1 MRADLIIV
9 VFLSVALYR
18 GRRVGFIRQ
27 AFATAGFI
35 GGLIIGIVLQP
46 YMVISSMDQ
55 AQRSLFAFL
64 STLGIGLVF
73 LSIGEYIGLR
83 VKMRTQ
89 HRKVNKADDALGII
103 LAAATLLFSFWL
115 LAAAISGLPFT
126 RLNAEIDKSRVINT
140 LNRALPDAPHFIS
153 DVAHLIDPNG
163 FPRVFSGP
171 SPTPR
176 TDLNL
181 PALGELKPAVEKTR
195 DSVIKVEG
203 LGCGG
208 VVDGSGFI
216 IEPGY
221 VATNAHVVA
230 GIQKPYVQD
239 ENGSYEATIIWFD
252 PELDY
257 AVLKVPKIKGRPIPL
272 SSKLASAG
280 SPAVVLG
287 YPGGGGLAASPAV
300 ILEQITAL
308 GRNIYDRGNTSR
320 DVYEFKGKVRQ
331 GNSGGPLINKNGEVI
346 GVVFAQSA
354 SYPDVG
360 YALTNNETRA
370 DTATAIAQNK
380 IFSSGRC
387 AAE

>member
-1 MRADLIIV
+1 MWL
-9 VFLSVALYR
+9 
-18 GRRVGFIRQ
+18 
-27 AFATAGFI
+27 
-35 GGLIIGIVLQP
+35 P
-46 YMVISSMDQ
+46 
-55 AQRSLFAFL
+55 
-64 STLGIGLVF
+64 
-73 LSIGEYIGLR
+73 
-83 VKMRTQ
+83 VKLRTQ
-89 HRKVNKADDALGII
+89 HRKVNTVDNALGIL

-126 RLNAEIDKSRVINT
+126 KLNSEVDNSKVINA
-140 LNRALPDAPHFIS
+140 LNRTLPDAPSFIS
-153 DVAHLIDPNG
+153 GIAHLIDPNG

-181 PALGELKPAVEKTR
+181 PALGELKSAVEQTR
-195 DSVIKVEG
+195 DSVVKVEG

-331 GNSGGPLINKNGEVI
+331 GNSGGPLINRNGEVI

-380 IFSSGRC
+380 VFSSGRC
-387 AAE
+387 TAE